1 MKLEYKGFILHK
13 NSEYFPDC
21 ADNIAYKHYD
31 SNKLIKFAIAD
42 GISKSF
48 LPKIWSRNLVDEY
61 VLYESI
67 DYDFVK
73 IAESAQ
79 QKWENEFKSYIQ
91 ALRASGG
98 QFTDTLLSLLRF
110 GYAGSTLAGLEIYKK
125 DDNWYWRSSV
135 LGDSLVMFFPS
146 DFDHT
151 RQICTSLKKTAENNY
166 IFDNYPDYFRSRA
179 QILDNDDNY
188 QTIDVTARPLS

>member
-79 QKWENEFKSYIQ
+79 QKWENEFKFKKSEDEEYILEICVLGQSPMPTRLIQ
-91 ALRASGG
+91 ARL
-98 QFTDTLLSLLRF
+98 
-110 GYAGSTLAGLEIYKK
+110 
-125 DDNWYWRSSV
+125 
-135 LGDSLVMFFPS
+135 
-146 DFDHT
+146 
-151 RQICTSLKKTAENNY
+151 
-166 IFDNYPDYFRSRA
+166 
-179 QILDNDDNY
+179 
-188 QTIDVTARPLS
+188 